1 MSRGVAGGPSLWTR
15 SVIDANETYPGSG
28 WVITLCAQ
36 NSAKFGNHHRCKPP
50 RAPMSL
56 T

>member
-1 MSRGVAGGPSLWTR
+1 MSRGVVGGPSVWTR
-15 SVIDANETYPGSG
+15 SVIDAKGTYPKSG
-28 WVITLCAQ
+28 WVITPYAQ
-36 NSAKFGNHHRCKPP
+36 TQQVLETSQVKPP